1 MSGFPVYCKNISD
14 RKIRILRID
23 FAAPAWQNAA
33 INKHRKICL
42 IMKDFWGCRKT
53 PALHVSGRED
63 RWKARSINVKISLW
77 RVKSMFKKFS
87 FLVAASLVFA
97 LAMSPLAALAKDR
110 LAFSGGP
117 EGGTF
122 QYFSNGIATRLSKN
136 IDNLEVSNMASAGSL
151 ENLRR
156 VNSGDADFGIV
167 YSGDTYLGRNGKLT
181 QDTREYKNVKA
192 MAYLY
197 GAPAHLIV
205 KADSGINKVEDLVGK
220 RIAVGGPGSGAA
232 GAAQR
237 FFTSLGLWDKM
248 NVEFIGYSK
257 AASALGDNLI
267 DAMWVFA
274 GFPNSSVIQAAAS
287 NKIKLLNV
295 VEAGEK
301 AGFFKE
307 YPFYTNLTIPANT
320 YSGVDYDTPSFQDSA
335 LWVAG
340 DHVKDDVVYKAL
352 ADIYSKEGL
361 GYMVKVKS
369 TAKAMS
375 VEGGLSGVVTPVHS
389 GAQKFWEEKGLTIN
403 ENQK

>member
-1 MSGFPVYCKNISD
+1 MAK
-14 RKIRILRID
+14 KI
-23 FAAPAWQNAA
+23 
-33 INKHRKICL
+33 
-42 IMKDFWGCRKT
+42 
-53 PALHVSGRED
+53 
-63 RWKARSINVKISLW
+63 
-77 RVKSMFKKFS
+77 S
-87 FLVAASLVFA
+87 FLVAVSLVCA
-97 LAMSPLAALAKDR
+97 LALAPLAAMAKDR

-205 KADSGINKVEDLVGK
+205 KADSGINKVEDLAGK
-220 RIAVGGPGSGAA
+220 RVAVGGPGSGAA

-237 FFTSLGLWDKM
+237 YFTSLGLWDKM

-257 AASALGDNLI
+257 AAAALGDNLI

-307 YPFYTNLTIPANT
+307 YPFYTNLVIPANT

-340 DHVKDDVVYKAL
+340 DHVNADVVYKAL

-369 TAKAMS
+369 TAKSMS
-375 VEGGLSGVVTPVHS
+375 VESGLNGIVTPVHP
-389 GAQKFWEEKGLTIN
+389 GAIKFWEEKGLTVSP
-403 ENQK
+403 EQK

>member
-1 MSGFPVYCKNISD
+1 
-14 RKIRILRID
+14 
-23 FAAPAWQNAA
+23 
-33 INKHRKICL
+33 
-42 IMKDFWGCRKT
+42 
-53 PALHVSGRED
+53 
-63 RWKARSINVKISLW
+63 
-77 RVKSMFKKFS
+77 MFKKLS
-87 FLVAASLVFA
+87 ILVVASLAFA
-97 LAMSPLAALAKDR
+97 LIFSPLAAMAKDR

-136 IDNLEVSNMASAGSL
+136 IDDLEVSNMASAGSL

-181 QDTREYKNVKA
+181 QDTREYTNVKA

-205 KADSGINKVEDLVGK
+205 KADSGINEVADLEGK
-220 RIAVGGPGSGAA
+220 RVAVGGPGSGAA

-237 FFTSLGLWDKM
+237 YFTSLGLWDKM
-248 NVEFIGYSK
+248 NVEFLGYSK

-295 VEAGEK
+295 VDAGKK
-301 AGFFKE
+301 AGFFND
-307 YPFYTNLTIPANT
+307 YPFYTELVIPANT
-320 YSGVDYDTPSFQDSA
+320 YSGVDQDTPSFQDSA

-340 DHVKDDVVYKAL
+340 DHVKVDFVYKAL
-352 ADIYSKEGL
+352 EDIFSKEGL

-375 VEGGLSGVVTPVHS
+375 VENGLQGIVTPVHP
-389 GAQKFWEEKGLTIN
+389 GAQKFWEEKGL
-403 ENQK
+403 ELRPAQK

>member
-1 MSGFPVYCKNISD
+1 MF
-14 RKIRILRID
+14 RKHGVII
-23 FAAPAWQNAA
+23 AA
-33 INKHRKICL
+33 
-42 IMKDFWGCRKT
+42 
-53 PALHVSGRED
+53 V
-63 RWKARSINVKISLW
+63 
-77 RVKSMFKKFS
+77 
-87 FLVAASLVFA
+87 LVLA
-97 LAMSPLAALAKDR
+97 LALTPLATMAKER

-136 IDNLEVSNMASAGSL
+136 IPNIEVSNMASAGSL

-167 YSGDTYLGRNGKLT
+167 YSGDTYLGRNGRLT
-181 QDTREYKNVKA
+181 QDTRQYKSVKA

-205 KADSGINKVEDLVGK
+205 KAGSGINKVADLVGK
-220 RIAVGGPGSGAA
+220 RVAVGGPGSGAA

-237 FFTSLGLWDKM
+237 YFTSLGLWDKM

-274 GFPNSSVIQAAAS
+274 GYPNSSVIQAAAS
-287 NKIKLLNV
+287 NKIKLLDV
-295 VEAGEK
+295 VKAGEE
-301 AGFFKE
+301 AGFFND
-307 YPFYTNLTIPANT
+307 YPFYTKLSIPANT
-320 YSGVDYDTPSFQDSA
+320 YSGVDYEVASFQDSA

-340 DHVKDDVVYKAL
+340 EHVNADTVYKAL
-352 ADIYSKEGL
+352 EDIFSKEGL

-375 VEGGLSGVVTPVHS
+375 IEGGLNGIVTPVHA
-389 GAQKFWEEKGLTIN
+389 GAQKFWVEKGLTISP
-403 ENQK
+403 EQK

>member
-1 MSGFPVYCKNISD
+1 
-14 RKIRILRID
+14 
-23 FAAPAWQNAA
+23 
-33 INKHRKICL
+33 
-42 IMKDFWGCRKT
+42 
-53 PALHVSGRED
+53 
-63 RWKARSINVKISLW
+63 
-77 RVKSMFKKFS
+77 MFKKLN
-87 FLVAASLVFA
+87 FLVVASLAFA
-97 LAMSPLAALAKDR
+97 LALSPLAALAKDR

-205 KADSGINKVEDLVGK
+205 KADSGINTVTDLEGK
-220 RIAVGGPGSGAA
+220 RVAVGGPGSGAA

-237 FFTSLGLWDKM
+237 YFTSLGLWDKM
-248 NVEFIGYSK
+248 KVEFLGYSK

-287 NKIKLLNV
+287 NKIKLLPL
-295 VEAGEK
+295 VEAGDK
-301 AGFFKE
+301 AGFFTE
-307 YPFYTNLTIPANT
+307 YPFYTKLAIPANT
-320 YSGVDYDTPSFQDSA
+320 YSGVDYETASFQDSA

-340 DHVKDDVVYKAL
+340 DHVNADIVYKSL
-352 ADIYSKEGL
+352 TDIYSKEGL

-375 VEGGLSGVVTPVHS
+375 VEGGLNGIVTPVHP
-389 GAQKFWEEKGLTIN
+389 GAQKFWEEKGLTISA
-403 ENQK
+403 EQK